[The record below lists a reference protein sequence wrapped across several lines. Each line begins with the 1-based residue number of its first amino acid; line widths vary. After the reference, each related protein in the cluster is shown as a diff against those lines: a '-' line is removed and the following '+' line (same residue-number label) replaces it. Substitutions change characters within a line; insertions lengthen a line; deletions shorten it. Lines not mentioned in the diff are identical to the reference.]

1 MGPGATGSKTMEHFF
16 FSFWWLI
23 FPVGGMA
30 YGAFQS
36 WLKFRQQKAMM
47 DLIRSYAEKGMEPP
61 ASLLRQLD
69 APLELDGDERDDR
82 RRERSPAH
90 YWSLVGLFA
99 ILAAGFGIAAWMG
112 IDGHSGAFVIVSMV
126 MAAVGVWSLINALFF
141 PRSRS

>member
-1 MGPGATGSKTMEHFF
+1 MQQFF

-23 FPVGGMA
+23 FPVGGMI

-61 ASLLRQLD
+61 EALLRHLD
-69 APLELDGDERDDR
+69 APLELDGDERADR
-82 RRERSPAH
+82 RHERSPAH

-99 ILAAGFGIAAWMG
+99 VLSAGFGIGAWMN
-112 IDGHSGAFVIVSMV
+112 IDRDSGAFIIVSMV
-126 MAAVGVWSLINALFF
+126 MAAVAVWALISALMFGRMR
-141 PRSRS
+141 P